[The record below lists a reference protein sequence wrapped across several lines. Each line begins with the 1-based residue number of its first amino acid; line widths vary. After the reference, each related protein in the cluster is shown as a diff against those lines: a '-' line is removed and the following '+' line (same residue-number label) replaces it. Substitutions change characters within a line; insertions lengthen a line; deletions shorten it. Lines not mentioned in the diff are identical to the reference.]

1 MGLWNFVSDV
11 GKGFQ
16 GFGAMPFRV
25 GYRILQTGYKTANFF
40 TDISQELVHDVTA
53 GKLEDVP
60 VAGKY
65 LKFLSDDEYEGSV
78 LNAIE
83 ASVNDNVLGD
93 SGVVAKTMGP
103 RGIGGEVIRA
113 FPEWFLRDQARGPVQ
128 AGAKGLDMVYRQAIQ
143 RPVGTAI
150 TVANMAGI
158 TPSANPLNIAL
169 DIVTNA
175 GDFTNVYF
183 DTSSWT
189 KAWEIS
195 NKQTMGQAIAH
206 GLLTADVNDPDQI
219 REMEETALFSLLSGT
234 ADLGLVFYADP
245 TKALMPVV
253 RTARLVQGT
262 KGATLHTM
270 GQTHHRWNPVG
281 EGGMFG
287 PEGVVGSRYKITPE
301 EFVETPRVQRVLD
314 VIDEHA
320 ADIDFAPEHSVGF
333 NGPQP
338 LTLGDTIRRMPDRVK
353 GELPP
358 EAQKVQT
365 LAGRLMNDRRLSKLA
380 GWTPD
385 LAQALAIAPDAVTR
399 KFVLRLAMGDT
410 VAREAVENAMRTW
423 VETQASGTNF
433 RSIREMQD
441 ALAATPELSG
451 RTVVNEF
458 GETVR
463 VSEEALRSRTA
474 ALQSGIEGAT
484 QQAIRELIEANPANA
499 GSLFQVAYAMG
510 HNQMGALARTADDM
524 LRADIPIAIREAA
537 GDATLTTA
545 ANDFVLAGLFSEADN
560 MALNRTLF
568 STLADPP
575 AIAVRR
581 DLGRSVMNVVEPRL
595 SFSVGNRTFSP
606 RRIIEVTREAVADH
620 IMDFQNVDGA
630 WRNWNAMVR
639 EAGRIENGEVLRLAM
654 KKLKIDG
661 DADTL
666 VGLWQTKSLSGRK
679 TLFYDLRTN
688 LAEAYVENF
697 SHKIDPELLKRAGE
711 FTEIKGRTKAEY
723 INYLLFNIK
732 GKIKDAEDQLHTH
745 AVKARQFGTG
755 DGAILDG
762 DAGLGVSYRR
772 NLPMTPA
779 HLEQSAVIPRYS
791 YVKNLETKNSLT
803 NGIRFVNGWA
813 DLAMTGW
820 KKSVLLR
827 PGWPLRVLT
836 DEELR
841 AVATVGFESQLA
853 GIGQG
858 LLDYRTELTRMRGID
873 SVTPAI
879 EEITGRLQKQID
891 EGIIELPEGVSK
903 ADQLAPDELFDLTGA
918 EVVNEIFESTT
929 KRLLKESNRTRRIVW
944 GIAGLGVA
952 GPVGALAAAGLY
964 SRTARK
970 TMQTSAIREAAE
982 YFGFQ
987 MREVNVQDL
996 MGEIDTI
1003 TQAVKAGRLSPETG
1017 AQQITDLRH
1026 AAELLENQVA
1036 TLDEV
1041 LDMLHPEMSDQYA
1054 ELLNNFDRSGLLM
1067 QDAGYQGFMVGPYG
1081 AKNVFGDDPFE
1092 IEISRRA
1099 ASSDNGR
1106 RALTQASAQQRA
1118 VALAQEYGD
1127 EPYQVFNVN
1136 NPEQAGTFAAK
1147 WDDTVNRQW
1156 TPTEG
1161 VPVDEML
1168 GDFQTYIKNL
1178 WRLSDDEMV
1187 GWLES
1192 KRGTEFSEA
1201 FSQHY
1206 LDKAGEASSANLIE
1220 WVQATRLEVDS
1231 ILPDF
1236 RAAQWSADF
1245 QPSRSAVDAFDALR
1259 DKASKGERLSWDK
1272 DVMPVVRQMA
1282 DESGEN
1288 SLFGNK
1294 LSPNEVISKVREGT
1308 GSNFGHIVSHS
1319 GIGQDLATATVIRKF
1334 INGIDNAMFKLGTAS
1349 VNHLSRNPLWKALYA
1364 KHGARRVQPFRN
1376 ADGNY
1381 TMTPRQHYDAMQ
1393 AAKRESLKEMRDL
1406 LYELGKRTRFQ
1417 EVVGNLS
1424 PFFGAYQEV
1433 ISKWAGIAVRN
1444 PVFVA
1449 RGTRYYGL
1457 ANDEDNRIFLDLTD
1471 LFDNEVAEKV
1481 INGIPYAGWI
1491 QPMLANQAVT
1501 VNPGSIMIWNA
1512 SPGVNPGASFVLGEI
1527 AIKEPS
1533 LGEMFTFFQP
1543 YGASESSSRFMR
1555 ALESVAPT
1563 IIKRLPVAGTSNYNK
1578 MTGLIAQ
1585 DVIGQ
1590 MIRDGRFIDL
1600 DNFDSIGAELTEE
1613 VKRRTQQ
1620 VMALHAVAGAAL
1632 PVSIA
1637 VTSPDYKL
1645 MEAYRKVESALGFE
1659 KAVIWLLETYPDYWN
1674 IARRRTQLRNG
1685 VAAYTK
1691 AGSALKEQH
1700 ERFAN
1705 ANPKI
1710 GDFVLG
1716 EVGAEDTVSTFSYHA
1731 YVSAL
1736 AEGNTERLD
1745 ALETLKNNASSV
1757 GWVEYRARIAPVQQ
1771 ALLTKFDAGD
1781 TRSMSY
1787 NAKGNEV
1794 EKAQRDIILNDLR
1807 SKYPGWFDDY
1817 QSSQGNTVLRGVL
1830 ASFTTLVNEHATEF
1844 DYRPEVKYIRDYLAE
1859 RFLIQEELRD
1869 RPNKSLRNDAN
1880 ADLYT
1885 YWVKKHIEWGRNE
1898 TFGSTLVRYF
1908 NNDFISPDSW
1918 MNVPPEGLG

>member
-1 MGLWNFVSDV
+1 MGLWNFASDV
-11 GKGFQ
+11 GKGI
-16 GFGAMPFRV
+16 GRLGAMPV
-25 GYRILQTGYKTANFF
+25 MAGYRVLQTGYKSANFF
-40 TDISQELVHDVTA
+40 TDISQELVHDVTR
-53 GKLEDVP
+53 GKLKDVP
-60 VAGKY
+60 GAGKY

-83 ASVNDNVLGD
+83 ASVNDNLLGD
-93 SGVVAKTMGP
+93 SGVVAKLMGP
-103 RGIGGEVIRA
+103 RGVGGEIIRA

-128 AGAKGLDMVYRQAIQ
+128 AGAKGLDMVYRQAVQ
-143 RPVGTAI
+143 RPVGAAI

-158 TPSANPLNIAL
+158 RPSANPFEIGL
-169 DIVTNA
+169 DIAKSAVS
-175 GDFTNVYF
+175 GDLTEVYF
-183 DTSSWT
+183 DTSAWS

-195 NKQTMGQAIAH
+195 NKQTIGQAIAH

-219 REMEETALFSLLSGT
+219 REMEETSLFSLLSGT

-253 RTARLVQGT
+253 RTARLVKGT

-270 GQTHHRWNPVG
+270 AQTHNRWNPVG

-320 ADIDFAPEHSVGF
+320 ADIDFAPQHTVGF

-338 LTLGDTIRRMPDRVK
+338 LTFSETIRRMPDRQR
-353 GELPP
+353 GYLPP

-441 ALAATPELSG
+441 ALAATPD
-451 RTVVNEF
+451 
-458 GETVR
+458 
-463 VSEEALRSRTA
+463 ARTA
-474 ALQSGIEGAT
+474 VALESGIEGAT
-484 QQAIRELIEANPANA
+484 QQAIRDLIEANPANA

-524 LRADIPIAIREAA
+524 LRADIPMAIREAA
-537 GDATLTTA
+537 GDATFTTA
-545 ANDFVLAGLFSEADN
+545 ANDAVLAGLFSEADN

-581 DLGRSVMNVVEPRL
+581 DIGRSVMNVVEPRL

-620 IMDFQNVDGA
+620 IMDFQNLDGA
-630 WRNWNAMVR
+630 WRNWNAMIR

-654 KKLKIDG
+654 KKLNIDG
-661 DADTL
+661 DADTM

-679 TLFYDLRTN
+679 DLFYKTRDA
-688 LAEAYVENF
+688 LAETYVTTF
-697 SHKIDPELLKRAGE
+697 QSKIDPALLNRARE
-711 FTEIKGRTKAEY
+711 FATKTGRTEAEY

-732 GKIKDAEDQLHTH
+732 GRIRDAEKELHSK
-745 AVKARQFGTG
+745 AVKARQFSTG

-762 DAGLGVSYRR
+762 ETALGTSYRR

-803 NGIRFVNGWA
+803 NGIRFVNGYADWA
-813 DLAMTGW
+813 MAQW

-858 LLDYRTELTRMRGID
+858 LLDYRTEVTRMRGID
-873 SVTPAI
+873 TLTPAI
-879 EEITGRLQKQID
+879 DEITTRLQDQID

-903 ADQLAPDELFDLTGA
+903 ADELAPDELFDLTGA

-929 KRLLKESNRTRRIVW
+929 KRLLKQSNRNRQRVW
-944 GIAGLGVA
+944 GLAGLAVA

-964 SRTARK
+964 GRTARK

-1003 TQAVKAGRLSPETG
+1003 AQAVKAGRLSPETG

-1041 LDMLHPEMSDQYA
+1041 LEMLHPEMSDQYA

-1092 IEISRRA
+1092 IDISRRA

-1106 RALTQASAQQRA
+1106 RALTQASGQQRA
-1118 VALAQEYGD
+1118 FALAQEYGAS
-1127 EPYQVFNVN
+1127 EAYQVFNVN
-1136 NPEQAGTFAAK
+1136 NADHAGTFAAK

-1161 VPVDEML
+1161 VPVDEWV

-1201 FSQHY
+1201 FSVHY
-1206 LDKAGEASSANLIE
+1206 LDNAGEASSANLIE
-1220 WVQATRLEVDS
+1220 WVQAARLEVDS

-1236 RAAQWSADF
+1236 RAAQWTADF
-1245 QPSRSAVDAFDALR
+1245 QPSRSAVDAFDGLR
-1259 DKASKGERLSWDK
+1259 DKASRGERLSWNK

-1288 SLFGNK
+1288 ALFGKK

-1308 GSNFGHIVSHS
+1308 GSNFGKIVSHS
-1319 GIGQDLATATVIRKF
+1319 GIGQDLASANIIKRF
-1334 INGIDNAMFKLGTAS
+1334 IDGIDDAMYKLGTAS

-1364 KHGARRVQPFRN
+1364 KNGARRVQPFRD

-1449 RGTRYYGL
+1449 RGTRYYDL
-1457 ANDEDNRIFLDLTD
+1457 ANDEDNRFFLDLTD

-1543 YGASESSSRFMR
+1543 YGASESSSTFMR
-1555 ALESVAPT
+1555 ALESVEPT
-1563 IIKRLPVAGTSNYNK
+1563 IIKRLPVAGTSSYNK
-1578 MTGLIAQ
+1578 MTGLVAQ
-1585 DVIGQ
+1585 DLIGQ
-1590 MIRDGRFIDL
+1590 MIRDGKFIDL

-1620 VMALHAVAGAAL
+1620 IMALHAVAGAAL
-1632 PVSIA
+1632 PVSVA

-1659 KAVIWLLETYPDYWN
+1659 KAVIWLLETHPEYWH
-1674 IARRRTQLRNG
+1674 ISRRRTKLRNG

-1691 AGSALKEQH
+1691 EGSVLKEQH

-1716 EVGAEDTVSTFSYHA
+1716 EIGSEDTVSTFSYHA

-1736 AEGNTERLD
+1736 AEGNIERLD
-1745 ALETLKNNASSV
+1745 ALETLERTASSV
-1757 GWVEYRARIAPVQQ
+1757 GWAEYSARMDPVEQS
-1771 ALLTKFDAGD
+1771 LLTKFNAGD

-1787 NAKGNEV
+1787 NARGNEV
-1794 EKAQRDIILNDLR
+1794 EREQRNIIINDLR

-1817 QSSQGNTVLRGVL
+1817 QSSQGNTILRGVL
-1830 ASFTTLVNEHATEF
+1830 ASFTTLINEHATEF
-1844 DYRPEVKYIRDYLAE
+1844 DYRPEVPYIRDYLAE

-1869 RPNKSLRNDAN
+1869 RPNKSLRDDSN

-1885 YWVKKHIEWGRNE
+1885 RWVQQHINWGRNQ
-1898 TFGSTLVRYF
+1898 TFAKTLRRYF